1 MKVRYFDDTDTAYVE
16 FSNHSAAET
25 KEINDNILLDLD
37 SNGNLVGMTI
47 EHASVQA
54 DISEMSFQQM
64 KRKAA

>member
-25 KEINDNILLDLD
+25 REINDNILLDLD
-37 SNGNLVGMTI
+37 SNGNLFGMTI
-47 EHASVQA
+47 EHASDQA
-54 DISEMSFQQM
+54 DIAEMSFQQM

>member
-16 FSNHSAAET
+16 FSNHSSAET

-54 DISEMSFQQM
+54 DIAEMSFQQI
-64 KRKAA
+64 KKKAA